1 MALALAALLG
11 ALLIQVGTNL
21 ANDYYDF
28 HKGADTEERLGPVRV
43 TQAGLVAPR
52 TVLVAAFLCFGAA
65 VVVGLLL
72 VRAGGWPV
80 VAIGLLSILAGWAYT
95 GGPAPLGY
103 LGLGEVFVLLF
114 FGFAAVGGTV
124 WVQALRLPPA
134 TWLSALS
141 VGCTGV
147 LLIAV
152 NNLRDVE
159 TDRRAHKRT
168 LAARFGVGF
177 ARAEYAAVLAVAFLA
192 PVAAWALGQTGPQAL
207 LLSGGAAVGRPAAA
221 PRPHGARR
229 SAQPRPGRE
238 ARGCNSRMG
247 CCWPSACGGVA
258 TGEPPAQHAGLSP
271 STPRPVGHGARA
283 ESGGGGLASPRPRRP
298 GRLRTRRGDGAAGV
312 WHGDTRASGAGPGR
326 LPVGPGPRK
335 PLGGV
340 CVRRLLVRTP
350 AARAGVEMALL
361 DWLAR
366 KRGVALGDF
375 SAQAASSRCR

>member
-1 MALALAALLG
+1 MTVPSSTLEAPPHAVGVRTWLLAARPKTLTAALAPVAVGTGLAFGAGSGQWLLALAALLG

-21 ANDYYDF
+21 TNDYYDF

-52 TVLVAAFLCFGAA
+52 TVLLAAFVCFGAA
-65 VVVGLLL
+65 VLVGLLL

-159 TDRRAHKRT
+159 TDRRAQKLT

-177 ARAEYAAVLAVAFLA
+177 ARAEYTAVLAVAFLA

-207 LLSGGAAVGRPAAA
+207 LSLAALPLAVPPLRLVLTERGAALNRALAGSARLQLVHGLLLAVGLW
-221 PRPHGARR
+221 
-229 SAQPRPGRE
+229 
-238 ARGCNSRMG
+238 RG
-247 CCWPSACGGVA
+247 
-258 TGEPPAQHAGLSP
+258 
-271 STPRPVGHGARA
+271 
-283 ESGGGGLASPRPRRP
+283 
-298 GRLRTRRGDGAAGV
+298 
-312 WHGDTRASGAGPGR
+312 GPG
-326 LPVGPGPRK
+326 
-335 PLGGV
+335 
-340 CVRRLLVRTP
+340 
-350 AARAGVEMALL
+350 
-361 DWLAR
+361 
-366 KRGVALGDF
+366 
-375 SAQAASSRCR
+375 